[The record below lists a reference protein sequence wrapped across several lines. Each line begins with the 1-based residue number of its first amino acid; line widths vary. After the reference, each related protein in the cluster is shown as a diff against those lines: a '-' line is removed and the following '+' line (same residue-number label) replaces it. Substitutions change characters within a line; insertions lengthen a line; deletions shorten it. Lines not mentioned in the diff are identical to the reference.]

1 MFQIVVPK
9 EFRSDVAGYGFISG
23 ILPAVLSQQDAEIT
37 IDFDTCCRIDANLS
51 AALGAILDRI
61 IDSGFRVFLKYP
73 PEKQVRKAL
82 ARIHFLKA
90 WNVHTRTEERDNF
103 VEYRRFG
110 SEDVASFMKYIDAG
124 IIRNPRF
131 PRHTDLAGSKI
142 LESILEIYVN
152 ACTHG
157 KTDFV
162 YSCGEYKEDSNWLEM
177 TIVDCGR
184 TIPNNV
190 NEFLSSRNIPSLGHC
205 DAISWAFIEGHTTKN
220 EPGGLGL
227 AILKDFIRMNNGELQ
242 VVSGFGMVE
251 YDGRKSEQS
260 LLEMLFPGTIVN
272 MKFNFDDQKNYYM
285 ASESKDINMN
295 DLL

>member
-1 MFQIVVPK
+1 M
-9 EFRSDVAGYGFISG
+9 
-23 ILPAVLSQQDAEIT
+23 
-37 IDFDTCCRIDANLS
+37 
-51 AALGAILDRI
+51 
-61 IDSGFRVFLKYP
+61 
-73 PEKQVRKAL
+73 RKAL
-82 ARIHFLKA
+82 SRIHFLKA
-90 WNVHTRTEERDNF
+90 WNVPTKTEERDNF

-110 SEDVASFMKYIDAG
+110 SEDVASFMKYIDVG
-124 IIRNPRF
+124 VIKNHRF

-162 YSCGEYKEDSNWLEM
+162 YSCGEYKEDSHWLEM

-184 TIPNNV
+184 TIPTNV
-190 NEFLSSRNIPSLGHC
+190 NEFLANRHIPLLGHC

-227 AILKDFIRMNNGELQ
+227 AILKDFIRMNDGELQ
-242 VVSGFGMVE
+242 VVSGYGMVE
-251 YDGRKSEQS
+251 YNGLKSEQS
-260 LLEMLFPGTIVN
+260 LLKTQFPGTIVN

-285 ASESKDINMN
+285 ASEAKDINVN